1 MVPPFE
7 LIQSNDGPQLWY
19 YLHSYSMLLTTCY
32 PFVLFSQHDAAVG
45 LDGDLG
51 APLLI
56 HLQCGLGGLSLLI
69 IHKVVQRLACH
80 HG

>member
-1 MVPPFE
+1 M
-7 LIQSNDGPQLWY
+7 
-19 YLHSYSMLLTTCY
+19 SYGHRIY

>member
-1 MVPPFE
+1 MVAPDFGFTFKVSPRCRQHR
-7 LIQSNDGPQLWY
+7 I
-19 YLHSYSMLLTTCY
+19 Y

-56 HLQCGLGGLSLLI
+56 HL
-69 IHKVVQRLACH
+69 
-80 HG
+80 